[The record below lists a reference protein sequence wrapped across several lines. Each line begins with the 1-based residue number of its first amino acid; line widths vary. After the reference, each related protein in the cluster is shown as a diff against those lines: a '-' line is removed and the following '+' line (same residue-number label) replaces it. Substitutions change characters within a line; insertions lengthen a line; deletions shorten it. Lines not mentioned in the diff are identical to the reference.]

1 VRRAALIALVA
12 VAALAAPAAAW
23 AHAALLRT
31 VPQASGTVNTPP
43 TQLLFTFSEPVE
55 PRFAI
60 VSVTDAAGRQQTA
73 GPPRRSPT
81 DPDTLV
87 VPLEKTAEG
96 WYLVYWRAISVD
108 GHPVRGAFTFAV
120 GPNAGPAPAFV
131 IPSISETAATPKLVV
146 FRWLTFLFVM
156 ASVGLLALRL
166 AIARPVVRRVG
177 GTDLRH
183 VSIAFFAASALGLI
197 VTPVYVLLATAQF
210 ALRSFFAFGALL
222 PLVHASA
229 FGRGFLD
236 LEICFALF
244 VAAGAI
250 AIAIDRPEREHRSVA
265 ELLAFTGAGLAAG
278 ATLLVPGAAGH
289 PAETSPRGL
298 ALALDWAHLA
308 SGSIWIGGLIGLL
321 VLWRSLAVAR
331 RTAGLVVAVPRFS
344 TVALVS
350 VIALA
355 ASGTWASILHLPTLQ
370 TLWDTSYG
378 KAILVKVALLAMAVA
393 LAAVN
398 LLRTKPGLHADGT
411 LATGAAALLRK
422 LVAAEVVI
430 VAGAILVAAVLSSLA
445 PPSKALAAVG
455 GASARVGP
463 GPVTESVVKN
473 GYKLDIRVSPNR
485 AAVPNSFSVHVT
497 RNNEPVRGADVVVRF
512 TMLDMEMGQQE
523 YRLTETSP
531 GTYTHAAPALVM
543 VGHWGLGFDVSPP
556 GRTPVDVL
564 VVDKANG

>member
-1 VRRAALIALVA
+1 VKRAALIALVA

-43 TQLLFTFSEPVE
+43 TQLLLTYSEPVE

-81 DPDTLV
+81 DPNTLV
-87 VPLEKTAEG
+87 VPLKKTAEG

-108 GHPVRGAFTFAV
+108 GHPVRGAYTFAV
-120 GPNAGPAPAFV
+120 GPNAGPIPEFV
-131 IPSISETAATPKLVV
+131 IPSISETAATPKLIV
-146 FRWLTFLFVM
+146 FRWLTFLSVM
-156 ASVGLLALRL
+156 ASIGLLALRL
-166 AIARPVVRRVG
+166 AIARPVVRRVS
-177 GTDLRH
+177 GTNLRN
-183 VSIAFFAASALGLI
+183 VSIAFLVASAAGLI
-197 VTPVYVLLATAQF
+197 VTPIYVLLATAQF
-210 ALRSFFAFGALL
+210 ALRSFFAFGDLV
-222 PLVHASA
+222 PLVRASA
-229 FGRGFLD
+229 FGRGFID

-244 VAAGAI
+244 VVAGAI
-250 AIAIDRPEREHRSVA
+250 AIAVDRPEREHRSVA
-265 ELLAFTGAGLAAG
+265 ELLAFTGAWLGAA

-298 ALALDWAHLA
+298 ALALDWVHLA
-308 SGSIWIGGLIGLL
+308 SGAIWIGGLIGLL
-321 VLWRSLAVAR
+321 VLWRSLPVAR
-331 RTAGLVVAVPRFS
+331 RVAGLVVAVPRFS

-350 VIALA
+350 VVALA
-355 ASGTWASILHLPTLQ
+355 ASGTWASILHLPTLA

-378 KAILVKVALLAMAVA
+378 KAILVKVALLAVAVA

-411 LATGAAALLRK
+411 LASGAAALLRK
-422 LVAAEVVI
+422 LVAGEVVI

-455 GASARVGP
+455 GASAKVGP
-463 GPVTESVVKN
+463 GPVNESVVKN
-473 GYKLDIRVSPNR
+473 GYKLDIGVTPNR
-485 AAVPNSFSVHVT
+485 AAVPNNFSVHLT
-497 RNNEPVRGADVVVRF
+497 RNNQPVRGADVIMRF

-543 VGHWGLGFDVSPP
+543 VGHWGLGLDVTPP
-556 GRTPVDVL
+556 AGTPVNVL